1 MNTSIIRFANIIL
14 AALLAGTSFGIWIGF
29 NPKNYSYS
37 TYLEQQQNLVLSLNT
52 LMVSLVVIA
61 TFVTLVS
68 AYLQRKN
75 KPVFIALLLAA
86 ASFASCIIISRFG
99 NLPIQKEMMTWT
111 TDSIPND
118 WTMLRDQW
126 WSFHIIRT
134 VAELLAL
141 TIVAWTNVQKQ
152 AMK

>member
-1 MNTSIIRFANIIL
+1 MSTSIIRFANIIL

-75 KPVFIALLLAA
+75 KRKFCMLHYHIKIWQSAHTKRNDDVDN
-86 ASFASCIIISRFG
+86 RFY
-99 NLPIQKEMMTWT
+99 T
-111 TDSIPND
+111 
-118 WTMLRDQW
+118 
-126 WSFHIIRT
+126 
-134 VAELLAL
+134 
-141 TIVAWTNVQKQ
+141 
-152 AMK
+152 